1 MSRYLPLNL
10 RWRFTTW
17 NGFIQWRS
25 LLYRI
30 YINIFGIFLK
40 IPILPMGFSWQF
52 KEIDIWYRGDD
63 LICFFR
69 KGKVKYQSITSSGE
83 FNSLKEIDEF
93 WKSYYKACEESDKN
107 IDYGSSAHDLFD
119 PYN

>member
-10 RWRFTTW
+10 KWRFTTW

-30 YINIFGIFLK
+30 YINIFGIFLR
-40 IPILPMGFSWQF
+40 IPILPMSVDF
-52 KEIDIWYRGDD
+52 KYKTFDIWYKGTQV
-63 LICFFR
+63 ICYFK
-69 KGKVKYQSITSSGE
+69 KGKLRYQAIIGGGVD
-83 FNSLKEIDEF
+83 FNKLSEIDKF
-93 WKSYYKACEESDKN
+93 WKDYEEAEKN
-107 IDYGSSAHDLFD
+107 IDYGSSAHNLFD